1 MTVIVEFDLRPES
14 FPVGDALAVAG
25 VEVEL
30 ERVVPVSE
38 RTLPLFWAAGAD
50 ERLDEFVEL
59 VRARDVVAELRVLER
74 HENTRLYEIGWQTG
88 ADPVIE
94 GIDRTGAT
102 VLDGTWDEEWRLRL
116 RFADREAATAFSDHC
131 TDRGVDIDVQ
141 RVYVPDARPDRDRH
155 VQLTDKQRE
164 ALELAVEEGYF
175 ATPKETS
182 LSTLA
187 DRLDISQQALST
199 RIRRGNERVL
209 RATVGEDG

>member
-14 FPVGDALAVAG
+14 FPVGDALAVSG

-38 RTLPLFWAAGAD
+38 RTLPLFWATASN
-50 ERLDEFVEL
+50 ERLDRFADRVS
-59 VRARDVVAELRVLER
+59 ARDVVADLHALER
-74 HENTRLYEIGWQTG
+74 HENTRLYEIEWVTG
-88 ADPVIE
+88 TDPMIE

-116 RFADREAATAFSDHC
+116 RFVDRDAATAFSDHC
-131 TDRGVDIDVQ
+131 TEQGVDIDVQ
-141 RVYVPDARPDRDRH
+141 RVYVPDARPDRNRH

-182 LSTLA
+182 LSALA
-187 DRLDISQQALST
+187 DRLGISQQALST

-209 RATVGEDG
+209 RATLARNG